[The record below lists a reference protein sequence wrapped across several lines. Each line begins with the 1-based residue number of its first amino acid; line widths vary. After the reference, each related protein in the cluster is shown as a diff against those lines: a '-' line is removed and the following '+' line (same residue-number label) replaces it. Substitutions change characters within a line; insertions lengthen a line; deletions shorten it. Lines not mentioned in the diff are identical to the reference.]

1 MANFSDNLA
10 AFLNEK
16 GISIRALE
24 QQIGC
29 SNGVISRSIN
39 KGTDISS
46 QWVSKIIEIYPDL
59 NPTWLLLGKGEMLLS
74 NPTSSIEN
82 ATPQSID
89 NHPQYDVW
97 AYIKDKDRE
106 IGRLNQEIG
115 RLTAKIEELER
126 NARVHVPPQH
136 AHTSE
141 TVPT

>member
-10 AFLNEK
+10 AFLNKK

-46 QWVSKIIEIYPDL
+46 QWASKIIEIYPDL

-74 NPTSSIEN
+74 NPTSTAEN
-82 ATPQSID
+82 TTTQYLETRPQS
-89 NHPQYDVW
+89 DVW

-115 RLTAKIEELER
+115 MLKARIDELER
-126 NARVHVPPQH
+126 NARGHISPQY